1 MPAGPVLYRAAW
13 VCPVVEPP
21 IKNGCVLVVDGRITA
36 VEPYQE
42 AMELPRLCRTID
54 LGCVAI
60 VPGLVNAHTHLEF
73 SQLEQPLGQ
82 PGIKFTDWVRLVVG
96 QRSDVDPS
104 AKHQSIVA
112 GIQESFQAGVWA
124 VGDIATDPVG
134 EESYLAA
141 EHETPVHTTVFLE
154 QLGRKAELLEQ
165 QRTQLDVH
173 LLKNGLVP
181 ESFTCGAS
189 PHATYSVT
197 WGLHDQICAAAKI
210 HNSLVAMHVAETLA
224 ERQLCDS
231 LTGDFVDLL
240 QDFDAWDPK
249 TFVPRRSIK
258 GFLGRLSQ
266 APRSLVVHGNYLDTD
281 ELDLV
286 QRNKNMSIVFCP
298 RTHQF
303 FQHTP
308 YPLQAMLDRGIN
320 VAVGTDSRASNPDLN
335 LFADLQLIAA
345 DFPKLSAM
353 EVLKLGTVNGALALG
368 KQDELGTLAVGKQA
382 AISYVSN
389 EDYNSPRT
397 VAKVDQ
403 WLFDSKSS
411 CQPVTDGSI
420 VANS

>member
-1 MPAGPVLYRAAW
+1 MATGTVLYRAAW
-13 VCPVVEPP
+13 VCPVIEPS
-21 IKNGCVLVVDGRITA
+21 IKNGCVMVVNGRIAA
-36 VEPYQE
+36 VEPYRE
-42 AMELPRLCRTID
+42 SMKLPGLCRTID
-54 LGCVAI
+54 LGNVAI

-82 PGIKFTDWVRLVVG
+82 PGIKFTDWVRLIVG
-96 QRSDVDPS
+96 QRKADDAPT
-104 AKHQSIVA
+104 KHQSIVA

-134 EESYLAA
+134 EESYLAT
-141 EHETPVHTTVFLE
+141 EHKTPVHTTVFLE

-165 QRTQLDVH
+165 QRSQLDVH

-197 WGLHDQICAAAKI
+197 WGLHDQICAAAKE
-210 HNSLVAMHVAETLA
+210 HNSMVAMHVAETLA

-240 QDFDAWDPK
+240 QDFDAWDPE
-249 TFVPRRSIK
+249 TFAPRRSIK

>member
-1 MPAGPVLYRAAW
+1 MPAEPVLYRAAW

-21 IKNGCVLVVDGRITA
+21 IKNGCVLVVDGRIAA
-36 VEPYQE
+36 VEPYRE
-42 AMELPRLCRTID
+42 SMELPRLCRTID
-54 LGCVAI
+54 LGNVAI
-60 VPGLVNAHTHLEF
+60 VPGLINAHTHLEF
-73 SQLEQPLGQ
+73 SKLAQPLGQ

-96 QRSDVDPS
+96 QRKADDAPT
-104 AKHQSIVA
+104 KHQSIVA

-134 EESYLAA
+134 EDSYLAA
-141 EHETPVHTTVFLE
+141 EHKTPVHTTVFLE
-154 QLGRKAELLEQ
+154 QLGRKAESLEQ
-165 QRTQLDVH
+165 QRSQLDVH

-189 PHATYSVT
+189 PHATYSVA
-197 WGLHDQICAAAKI
+197 WGLHDQICAAAKK

-240 QDFDAWDPK
+240 QDFDAWAPES
-249 TFVPRRSIK
+249 FVPRRSIK

-266 APRSLVVHGNYLDTD
+266 TSRSLVVHGNYLDSD

-308 YPLQAMLDRGIN
+308 YPLQEMLDRGIN

-335 LFADLQLIAA
+335 LFSDLQLIAA

-353 EVLKLGTVNGALALG
+353 DVLKLGTVNGALALG
-368 KQDELGTLAVGKQA
+368 REDELGTLAVGKQA

-389 EDYNSPRT
+389 EDFSTHQT
-397 VAKVDQ
+397 VAKVNG
-403 WLFDSKSS
+403 WLFASNSRCS
-411 CQPVTDGSI
+411 PVTTDH
-420 VANS
+420 